1 MLSSVSHSFIYQKS
15 SIIQNMYQIFQRPV
29 IKQSIKNSSSILFLS
44 LFLTVTNDLL
54 IVAVKTR
61 KFNTKNNK

>member
-1 MLSSVSHSFIYQKS
+1 
-15 SIIQNMYQIFQRPV
+15 MYQIFQRPV